1 MQAYN
6 ISSGQAGPA
15 SVAGAVKRLLNCT
28 ATVPLSLVGHMED
41 ADEPRELA
49 VASISLQVGTTGH

>member
-6 ISSGQAGPA
+6 ISSGQAGSA
-15 SVAGAVKRLLNCT
+15 SVAGSVKRLLNST

-49 VASISLQVGTTGH
+49 AASISLQVGASGH